1 LFLCCSLRYRF
12 LKFCFPL
19 NNYQLPLCF
28 TCLVRP
34 NMLIGNLY
42 SSLLFFVMYTRL
54 SPFLWYIVHWSYCFS
69 VSSMDFC
76 LFVCLFVFVCLFSV
90 CLFVCF
96 CLFVF
101 VCLFL
106 WYIVH
111 WSYCF
116 NVSSMDFCLFVFVC
130 LFVLCLFVCL
140 FCFDCMF
147 RYCFFNIVQDRFW
160 YLVPDHSFWN
170 VKCPVINNYSAY
182 CFRYIVI

>member
-1 LFLCCSLRYRF
+1 MFLCCSLRYRF

-76 LFVCLFVFVCLFSV
+76 LFV
-90 CLFVCF
+90 
-96 CLFVF
+96 
-101 VCLFL
+101 
-106 WYIVH
+106 
-111 WSYCF
+111 
-116 NVSSMDFCLFVFVC
+116 FVC

>member
-1 LFLCCSLRYRF
+1 MFLCCWLRYRF

-34 NMLIGNLY
+34 IMLIGNLY

-54 SPFLWYIVHWSYCFS
+54 SPI
-69 VSSMDFC
+69 
-76 LFVCLFVFVCLFSV
+76 
-90 CLFVCF
+90 
-96 CLFVF
+96 
-101 VCLFL
+101 L

-116 NVSSMDFCLFVFVC
+116 NVSSMDFCLFVFVCLFVC

>member
-1 LFLCCSLRYRF
+1 MFLCCFLRYRF

-34 NMLIGNLY
+34 IMLIANLY

-54 SPFLWYIVHWSYCFS
+54 SPFLWYIVHWSYCF
-69 VSSMDFC
+69 
-76 LFVCLFVFVCLFSV
+76 
-90 CLFVCF
+90 
-96 CLFVF
+96 
-101 VCLFL
+101 
-106 WYIVH
+106 
-111 WSYCF
+111 

-130 LFVLCLFVCL
+130 FVFVC

-182 CFRYIVI
+182 CFRYMVI